1 MKRKA
6 FLVAAAVALSVTFAA
21 CAQKG
26 TNTAALPYQST
37 AGDDGAVVYFTS
49 DISAEA
55 LVRIYEALGVEA
67 TGRVAVK
74 ISTGESM
81 KSNQLA
87 PELIAPLVKH
97 VDGTLVECNTAYPL
111 SSRAK
116 TKSHQK
122 EVAKRGY
129 GHVDIMDSEGTMRL
143 PVADTTYIK
152 YDEVGSHLANYDFMI
167 DLSHFKGHAMG
178 GFGGALKNL
187 SIGVASRSGKFYIHS
202 AGKTSSH
209 WKSAEQDAFLECM
222 ATAAD
227 AVHRHFKKNGRN
239 IIYINVMNNLS
250 VDCDC
255 DGKPATP
262 QMKDVGILASTD
274 PVALDKACLDLVF
287 SHKNSEGND
296 AGPLQERINKKH
308 GTHIIT
314 HAERLGTGTSRY
326 RLVKL

>member
-1 MKRKA
+1 M
-6 FLVAAAVALSVTFAA
+6 AAVFAMTVVLSA
-21 CAQKG
+21 CAQSGQK
-26 TNTAALPYQST
+26 AATLPYQPGV
-37 AGDDGAVVYFTS
+37 GDEGPAVYFTR
-49 DISAEA
+49 DISPDA

-74 ISTGESM
+74 ISTGESNH
-81 KSNQLA
+81 SNNLD
-87 PELIAPLVKH
+87 PMLIAPLVEH
-97 VDGTLVECNTAYPL
+97 VHGTLVECNTAYPFTTRGNA
-111 SSRAK
+111 SSH
-116 TKSHQK
+116 TK
-122 EVAKRGY
+122 EVQKRGY
-129 GHVDIMDSEGTMRL
+129 EYVDIMDADGTMRL

-202 AGKTSSH
+202 AGETDSH
-209 WKSAEQDAFLECM
+209 WKTAEQDAFLECM

-227 AVHRHFKKNGRN
+227 AVHRHFKQEGRN
-239 IIYINVMNNLS
+239 IVYINVMNNLS

-255 DGKPATP
+255 MGRPSKPR
-262 QMKDVGILASTD
+262 MKDVGILASTD

-287 SHKNSEGND
+287 GHEDTDGDN

-314 HAERLGTGTSRY
+314 HAERLGLGSSHY
-326 RLVKL
+326 RLVEL